1 MDTIL
6 RLGNIPVGLIS
17 NMSHEGVIAICRI
30 CCSHYVHGFRMVQDA
45 YGSMLLL
52 HTGTCRRCGVQEYAW
67 IVACILPLSCRKA
80 VGGCGD
86 LSSVMGL
93 II

>member
-1 MDTIL
+1 
-6 RLGNIPVGLIS
+6 
-17 NMSHEGVIAICRI
+17 
-30 CCSHYVHGFRMVQDA
+30 MVQDA

-67 IVACILPLSCRKA
+67 VVACILPLSCRKA

-86 LSSVMGL
+86 LSNVMVL